1 MSERDRE
8 RILITIAF
16 QVTVHHVY
24 HTEALNT
31 TAPPLLKEHD
41 HAVEVKPDEN
51 NIWRTPSGN

>member
-24 HTEALNT
+24 PVEAI
-31 TAPPLLKEHD
+31 AVEQPKLLEEHD
-41 HAVEVKPDEN
+41 RAVDLKHDEATDK
-51 NIWRTPSGN
+51 WRTDNG